1 MLNNLIT
8 IENIQNWYESKNW
21 TDSMVEKAIELGFIT
36 DKDFKT
42 IKVNIAAKKQ
52 SILDAQK
59 AEEDRIEAEK
69 QIEIDRQA
77 ELEKSMTD
85 EAVEDDETKDDTKM
99 EDSQTND

>member
-8 IENIQNWYESKNW
+8 IENIRNWYESKNW
-21 TDSMVEKAIELGFIT
+21 TDEMVEKAIELGFIT
-36 DKDFKT
+36 DDDFTK
-42 IKVNIAAKKQ
+42 IKANIEAKKQ

-69 QIEIDRQA
+69 QAEIDRQA

-85 EAVEDDETKDDTKM
+85 EPVEDNTEDT
-99 EDSQTND
+99 DTTG